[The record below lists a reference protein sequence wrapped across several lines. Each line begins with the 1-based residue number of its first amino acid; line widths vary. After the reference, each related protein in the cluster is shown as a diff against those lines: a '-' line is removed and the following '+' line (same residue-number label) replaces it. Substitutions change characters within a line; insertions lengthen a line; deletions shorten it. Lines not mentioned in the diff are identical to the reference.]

1 MLIVFSALL
10 GLFAEICYLLTS
22 YLIDKTGKVSLAVS
36 NFIGLMVDV
45 ILDFILQSLLF
56 LGIIY
61 PTNIYKFIL
70 FRIFDTILRQIL
82 YVYSQKIEF
91 VQTYLNNE
99 TSPSKKSMIPKFIWY
114 RQTHIRYIIIM
125 LCFFI
130 FTYPM
135 RKYLIFTAPAR
146 I

>member
-22 YLIDKTGKVSLAVS
+22 YFIDKTGKVSLAVS

-45 ILDFILQSLLF
+45 FLDFILQSLLF
-56 LGIIY
+56 LGALY
-61 PTNIYKFIL
+61 PANIYKFIL
-70 FRIFDTILRQIL
+70 FRIIDTILRQIL
-82 YVYSQKIEF
+82 YIYSQKLEF
-91 VQTYLNNE
+91 VQTYLKK
-99 TSPSKKSMIPKFIWY
+99 TPPKKSIIPNFFWY
-114 RQTHIRYIIIM
+114 RQTHLRHIIVI
-125 LCFFI
+125 LSFFL

-135 RKYLIFTAPAR
+135 RKYFIFTAPAR

>member
-1 MLIVFSALL
+1 MLIVYSALL

-91 VQTYLNNE
+91 VQTYLKNE
-99 TSPSKKSMIPKFIWY
+99 TSPSKKSMIPKFLRH